1 MRVVVVIVVGGLY
14 RSAGRLLEL
23 EADLEKIV
31 TNWLKMSNA
40 PAISPTEVAQKL
52 SHFKQVNLDG

>member
-40 PAISPTEVAQKL
+40 PAISPTEVAQKF